1 MMTEQ
6 VQIEFVIMNFDYDFQ
21 LHSSMVLLLYWLMLS
36 VDLYYD
42 DDYLILVDDKKV
54 RHVPMNLLMQQM
66 RFDHYDLLIDILNY
80 HSQL

>member
-54 RHVPMNLLMQQM
+54 RHVPMNLLMQHL